1 MQPITILGMALC
13 LGLLAYRASKARKKP
28 RSSSKR
34 RFKTA
39 HVLIAVLFVWL
50 LVSLRLDH
58 LNRAMSSDAPVP
70 HSAWERIIQT
80 LSDWI

>member
-1 MQPITILGMALC
+1 MQPITIIGMALC

-28 RSSSKR
+28 RSSTKK
-34 RFKTA
+34 RFKMA
-39 HVLIAVLFVWL
+39 HVLVAVLLVWL
-50 LVSLRLDH
+50 LVSLRLEH
-58 LNRAMSSDAPVP
+58 LNRAMSSDVPVP